1 MEGIGLEPPIDYFF
15 LWLLSISPLTFYKKD
30 SYSRD
35 MGIESVP
42 KSVLNEAIQTLE
54 ALKRFKETNLA
65 LAFKPYPKQRE
76 FLDILSHIKVL
87 LGGNQVGKSCTGSY
101 EIGFHLTGRYPKD
114 WKGIKFDR
122 PVTIWVAGETSF
134 RVRDTI
140 QEKLFG
146 EIGRYGTGFIPLDCI
161 DETLIIKKPGIPYA
175 IDRAQI
181 THASGGKSSVQ
192 FFSYKQGREDFQG
205 STVDIIWFDEEPPEP
220 IYNECKMRVMVK
232 GGYMFFTFTPLMG
245 ITPLYDN
252 LMQDESVGKVWVS
265 VDDVTHI
272 PLESLENAYAGMSEY
287 EKQARKY
294 GIATQGSGKVFQFD
308 ESEYVCEDFEIS
320 RHWRKIAGL
329 DIGLSHPTAAVALAI
344 DDESGCYYIYREYC
358 NAGSSPR
365 EHVAQLVNWGLEFAM
380 DPTAWNRQIGSR
392 ESTASMYQHEG
403 LRIFKAFHDVDPSI
417 TKIRMLISEGRF
429 WIFESLKNLL
439 KELRTYRTREG
450 ADGKQKIVK
459 INDDAIDAMRYA
471 VMASAKAGMF
481 GKPAVSKVIVKEW
494 QPSGDS
500 YSGY

>member
-1 MEGIGLEPPIDYFF
+1 
-15 LWLLSISPLTFYKKD
+15 
-30 SYSRD
+30 

-42 KSVLNEAIQTLE
+42 KSALNEAIEIGQ
-54 ALKRFKETNLA
+54 ALKRLRETNAA
-65 LAFKPYPKQRE
+65 LSFHPYPKQRE
-76 FLDILSHIKVL
+76 FLDILSHVKVL

-114 WKGIKFDR
+114 WKGIRFDR

-161 DETLIIKKPGIPYA
+161 DESLIIRKPGIPYS
-175 IDRAQI
+175 IDRASI
-181 THASGGKSSVQ
+181 AHISGGRSSIQ
-192 FFSYKQGREDFQG
+192 FFSYKQGREDYQG
-205 STVDIIWFDEEPPEP
+205 STVDIIWFDEEPPED
-220 IYNECKMRVMVK
+220 IHNECKMRIMVR
-232 GGYMFFTFTPLMG
+232 GGYMLFTFTPLMG

-252 LMQDESVGKVWVS
+252 LIQDETVIKVWVS
-265 VDDVTHI
+265 IDDVTHI
-272 PLESLENAYAGMSEY
+272 PKESLETAYAGMSEY

-294 GIATQGSGKVFQFD
+294 GIATQGTGKVFQFD

-320 RHWRKIAGL
+320 RHWRKIGGL

-344 DDESGCYYIYREYC
+344 DDESGCYYIYKEYC
-358 NAGSSPR
+358 QSGPSPR
-365 EHVAQLVNWGLEFAM
+365 EHSVQLSPWNVEFAM

-392 ESTASMYQHEG
+392 ESTAKMYQAEG
-403 LRIFKAFHDVDPSI
+403 LRVFKAFHDVDPSI

-429 WIFESLKNLL
+429 WIFESCKHLL

-450 ADGKQKIVK
+450 ADGKQKIIK
-459 INDDAIDAMRYA
+459 LNDDIVDSARYA
-471 VMASAKAGMF
+471 VMASAKASIS
-481 GKPAVSKVIVKEW
+481 GKQAPSKVTVVEW
-494 QPSGDS
+494 QPSGDR